1 MSLLRILSYFVR
13 EAAVS
18 LLRSWKVSL
27 LAIVTI
33 AMSVFVGGTF
43 LLLTGNLTRVI
54 ADWRSEARI
63 VIYLDADTSADD
75 RALLL
80 EEIEKAPWVG
90 TVEQVTAEQAKRR
103 FQEVFPGVAD
113 LAEGWEEDPLPPSLE
128 LSFDAERGGEG
139 ELETWMGSMREYP
152 GVLMVDDDRDW
163 LRQLE
168 ALVAVLRGLGLV
180 VGAALLGAAVFTIA
194 SVIRLTAY
202 LYRDEIAVMRM
213 VGATELYIRGPF
225 YFEGLIQGLAGGL
238 LAVVGLYVAYL
249 AVNPGGTTTP
259 MGMVVIDDFLSSGSL
274 VLLLILGG
282 LAGLMGAVMSLR
294 REDLGADA

>member
-1 MSLLRILSYFVR
+1 LLRILSYFVR
-13 EAAVS
+13 EAVVS

-75 RALLL
+75 RSLIL

-90 TVEQVTAEQAKRR
+90 AVEQVTAEQAKRR

-113 LAEGWEEDPLPPSLE
+113 LVDGWEEDPLPPSLE

-139 ELETWMGSMREYP
+139 ELETWIGSMREYP

-180 VGAALLGAAVFTIA
+180 VGTALLGAAVFTIA

-202 LYRDEIAVMRM
+202 LYRDEIAVMRL

-225 YFEGLIQGLAGGL
+225 YFEGLIQGFAGGI
-238 LAVVGLYVAYL
+238 LAVVGLYGAYV
-249 AVNPGGTTTP
+249 AVNPGGKTTP
-259 MGMVVIDDFLSSGSL
+259 MGMIVIDDFLSGGSL
-274 VLLLILGG
+274 ALLLLLGG

-294 REDLGADA
+294 REDLGAEA